1 MGAVPAAAQEP
12 ILTFDVES
20 GLVLIEQGGT
30 ATVEIEIRNDSIRE
44 ADDIALS
51 WLEPE
56 AIALAEPFEMIK
68 VLAPFSSTS
77 ATILLS
83 VGPDAPIGEMEG
95 SLDVVY
101 TYCIG
106 DLCFQVVDA
115 IALTLRVE
123 NAVAVIPSD
132 PDGPPVDPVL
142 PDLPQVEPSP
152 SRVPW
157 SWILGSV
164 VAVCLG
170 IALWLW
176 RTRGDMRPAYAA
188 LVLVAGVALAFGV
201 SQQQHEQAQSIG
213 AVLCLSCVGIEVAS
227 EQEPSFGASS
237 IARIEAIDEPVEIWV
252 FFAVWCKTCPYAEAM
267 VELAA
272 SYNPEQITYRFVDVE
287 RDPALAV
294 EHGVVDTGRTVV
306 PAVLRVDTGEVIF
319 GTERLEARL
328 LALLEGEE

>member
-1 MGAVPAAAQEP
+1 MGMVPAMAQEP

-20 GLVLIEQGGT
+20 GPALIEQGGT
-30 ATVEIEIRNDSIRE
+30 ATVKIEIRNDSIRE

-51 WLEPE
+51 WLDPE
-56 AIALAEPFEMIK
+56 AITLAEPFETIK

-77 ATILLS
+77 ATIVLS
-83 VGPDAPIGEMEG
+83 AGSNVPLGEMEG
-95 SLDVVY
+95 SVDVVY

-123 NAVAVIPSD
+123 SAAAVVPQD
-132 PDGPPVDPVL
+132 PDGPTVEPVHPDP
-142 PDLPQVEPSP
+142 PQVES
-152 SRVPW
+152 SQSQFPW
-157 SWILGSV
+157 SWILGGFV
-164 VAVCLG
+164 TVCLAG
-170 IALWLW
+170 ALWLW

-201 SQQQHEQAQSIG
+201 TQQQHEQARSIG
-213 AVLCLSCVGIEVAS
+213 SVLCLSCVGIEVAS
-227 EQEPSFGASS
+227 EQAPSFGASS
-237 IARIEAIDEPVEIWV
+237 IARIESIDEPVEIWV

-319 GTERLEARL
+319 GTERLEGRL
-328 LALLEGEE
+328 LALLEGGE